1 MTPIGYQIQPVIKT
15 FTPNEMNS
23 VSYICQSLNANF
35 ISNSYTIIKIMN
47 KYKLIVLICFVAS
60 LVGCN
65 RTPYQKTT
73 DGILISLKQSSPED
87 VRTLRLKVVT
97 DDIIRVTA
105 SPSKELSDVPSL
117 IATFADI
124 QNDSWDATEHGD
136 TVILKTLTMKALI
149 SLKTGEITFTDL
161 KGNIIL
167 QEQRGGGKTFKPI
180 EVDGHAGYTFR
191 QVFESP
197 SDEAFYGLGQH
208 QSNEFNYKG
217 KNEVLYQYNT
227 KVSVPFIVSN
237 KNYGIL
243 WDNYSLTR
251 FGDPR
256 EYANLDQFKLF
267 DKNGKEGGLTA
278 TYMVNK
284 DPKNVFVERTEKTID
299 YENLETVTNFP
310 KNFPFNNAA
319 ITWNGEIQPTESG
332 LFHFI
337 LYYAGY
343 TKVYLD
349 DSLVVAER
357 WRTAWNP
364 NSYKFTANLQ
374 ANTKHKL
381 RIEWLPDGG
390 VSYISLKAL
399 SPVTAEEQSKL
410 SFWSEM
416 GKQLDYYFI
425 RGNNA
430 DQVISGYRTVTGKAQ
445 VMPKWAMGFWQSRE
459 RYKTQ
464 DELLSTLREF
474 RRRQIPID
482 NIVQDWSYWK
492 QDAWGSHEFDST
504 RFPNP
509 EAMVKEVHDSAAR
522 IMISVWPKFYIST
535 KNYKEFADKGWMY
548 QQAVNDS
555 VRDWI
560 GKGYIGSF
568 YDAYSQ
574 GARELFWKQMNEK
587 LYSKHFDAWWM
598 DASEPDINSNSSMA
612 YRKKLMNPTA
622 AGSSTEFFNAYGLMN
637 AKGIYE
643 GQRSTNNNDRVFLL
657 TRSGF
662 AGSQK
667 YAAAIWSGDIGT
679 RWEDMKAQ
687 ITAGMNFSISG
698 NPYWTMDD
706 GGFCVE
712 KRYERAKEG
721 SEDLNEWREL
731 SVRWNQFGAFVPLF
745 RSHGQPPYR
754 ELWNI
759 APDTHPA
766 YKTMLYYTKLR
777 YRLMPY
783 IYTLA
788 GMSYFNDFTIMRP
801 LMMDFESDTKVL
813 NVDDQ
818 YMFGSEMMI
827 CPVTNYKAR
836 TREVYFPKSAGWY
849 NLYNGTFTAG
859 GEKQTVAAPYE
870 RMPIFVVAGSILPM
884 GKQIQNTTQA
894 QTDLTIYVYAGKNG
908 SFSLYEDENL
918 NYNYEKGAFS
928 TIGFSYNDSTKTLSI
943 GNRKGSFNGMI
954 KERNFNIIL
963 VDSNHSIGIDG
974 TSNNIKT
981 IKYTGKNTNI
991 KLN

>member
-1 MTPIGYQIQPVIKT
+1 
-15 FTPNEMNS
+15 MNR
-23 VSYICQSLNANF
+23 
-35 ISNSYTIIKIMN
+35 
-47 KYKLIVLICFVAS
+47 YKSIVLFFIFAT

-65 RTPYQKTT
+65 CANYQKISN
-73 DGILISLKQSSPED
+73 GVLISLKQASAND
-87 VRTLRLKVVT
+87 VQTIRLLVVNN
-97 DDIIRVTA
+97 DIIHVTA
-105 SPSKELSDVPSL
+105 SPSDQLSETPSL
-117 IATFADI
+117 IATYLPTRD
-124 QNDSWDATEHGD
+124 D
-136 TVILKTLTMKALI
+136 TWKVTQEKDNVILQTSTTKAVV
-149 SLKTGEITFTDL
+149 SLKTGEIKFTDL
-161 KGNIIL
+161 KGNLLL
-167 QEQRGGGKTFKPI
+167 QEQKGGGKTFKPI
-180 EVDGHAGYTFR
+180 QADGHSGYTFR

-208 QSNEFNYKG
+208 QSDEFNYKG

-256 EYANLDQFKLF
+256 PYSNLDQFNLF
-267 DKNGKEGGLTA
+267 DKNGNKGGLTA
-278 TYMVNK
+278 TYLINK
-284 DPKNVFVERTEKTID
+284 DPKNVFVERTENTID
-299 YENLETVTNFP
+299 YENLESVLNFP
-310 KNFPFNNAA
+310 KDFPFNNAA
-319 ITWNGEIQPTESG
+319 ITWQGEIQPKESG

-364 NSYKFTANLQ
+364 NSYKFTANLK
-374 ANTKHKL
+374 ADSKHKI
-381 RIEWLPDGG
+381 RIEWMPDGG

-399 SPVTAEEQSKL
+399 SPVSAKEQSDL

-425 RGNNA
+425 RGNNP
-430 DQVISGYRTVTGKAQ
+430 DQVISGYRFVTGKAQ

-464 DELLSTLREF
+464 DDLLSTLREF
-474 RRRQIPID
+474 RHRQIPID

-492 QDAWGSHEFDST
+492 EDAWGSHEFDAA
-504 RFPNP
+504 RYPDP
-509 EAMVKEVHDSAAR
+509 DAMVKEVHDSCAR
-522 IMISVWPKFYIST
+522 IMISVWPKFYTST
-535 KNYKEFADKGWMY
+535 QNYKEFDAKGWMFK
-548 QQAVNDS
+548 QAVKDS
-555 VRDWI
+555 IKDWI
-560 GKGYIGSF
+560 GSGYTGSF
-568 YDAYSQ
+568 YDAYSK

-598 DASEPDINSNSSMA
+598 DASEPDIESNSSMA

-622 AGSSTEFFNAYGLMN
+622 SGSSTEFFNAYGLMN

-679 RWEDMKAQ
+679 RWEDMKSQ
-687 ITAGMNFSISG
+687 ISAGLNFAISG

-712 KRYERAKEG
+712 KRYEKATEG
-721 SEDLNEWREL
+721 SEDQKEWREL

-766 YKTMLYYTKLR
+766 YKSMLYYTQLR

-783 IYTLA
+783 IYTMA
-788 GMSYFNDFTIMRP
+788 GMCHFNDFTMMRP
-801 LMMDFESDTKVL
+801 LVMDYESDAKVL
-813 NVDDQ
+813 NISDQ
-818 YMFGSEMMI
+818 YMFGTNLMI
-827 CPVTNYKAR
+827 CPVTTYKAR
-836 TREVYFPKSAGWY
+836 TREVYFPKNEGWY

-859 GEKQTVAAPYE
+859 GEKQTVDAPYD
-870 RMPIFVVAGSILPM
+870 RMPIYVPAGSILPV
-884 GKQIQNTTQA
+884 GKLIQNTTKA
-894 QTDLTIYVYAGKNG
+894 QTDLTIFVYAGKNG
-908 SFSLYEDENL
+908 TFTLYEDENV
-918 NYNYEKGAFS
+918 NYNYEKGLFS
-928 TIGFSYNDSTKTLSI
+928 TIQFSYDNESKSLSI
-943 GNRKGSFNGMI
+943 GERKGNFTGMV
-954 KERNFNIIL
+954 KERNFHFIL
-963 VDSNHSIGIDG
+963 VDQHKHVGIDDRLQDL
-974 TSNNIKT
+974 KT
-981 IKYTGKNTNI
+981 IHYTGEKTSI
-991 KLN
+991 TL

>member
-1 MTPIGYQIQPVIKT
+1 MKR
-15 FTPNEMNS
+15 
-23 VSYICQSLNANF
+23 
-35 ISNSYTIIKIMN
+35 
-47 KYKLIVLICFVAS
+47 YKLIVLIGTLAS
-60 LVGCN
+60 IVGCS
-65 RTPYQKTT
+65 RLAYQKTA
-73 DGILISLKQSSPED
+73 DGILISLKHSSPEKAQ
-87 VRTLRLKVVT
+87 TIRLQVVT
-97 DDIIRVTA
+97 DDIIRVSA
-105 SPSKELSDVPSL
+105 SPSKTLSKDQSL
-117 IATFADI
+117 IATYPST
-124 QNDSWDATEHGD
+124 QKEGWKVNQQGENVVLQTST
-136 TVILKTLTMKALI
+136 TKALV
-149 SLKTGEITFTDL
+149 SLRTGEISFTDL
-161 KGNIIL
+161 NGKVIL
-167 QEQRGGGKTFKPI
+167 QEQHGGGKSFQPI

-208 QSNEFNYKG
+208 QSDEFNYKG

-256 EYANLDQFKLF
+256 PYSNLDQFKLF

-278 TYMVNK
+278 TYLVNK

-299 YENLETVTNFP
+299 YENLETVLNFP
-310 KNFPFNNAA
+310 KDFPFNNAA
-319 ITWNGEIQPTESG
+319 ITWEGEIQPKESG

-343 TKVYLD
+343 TKVYMD
-349 DSLVVAER
+349 NNLVVPER

-364 NSYKFTANLQ
+364 NSYKFTVNLESGK
-374 ANTKHKL
+374 KHKL
-381 RIEWLPDGG
+381 RVEWMPDGG

-399 SPVTAEEQSKL
+399 SPVPEAEQAKL

-425 RGNNA
+425 HGNNP
-430 DQVISGYRTVTGKAQ
+430 DQVISGYRTITGKAQ

-509 EAMVKEVHDSAAR
+509 DAMVKEVHDSSAH
-522 IMISVWPKFYIST
+522 IMISVWPKFYVNT
-535 KNYKEFADKGWMY
+535 KHYKEFADKGWMFK
-548 QQAVNDS
+548 QAVNDS

-560 GKGYIGSF
+560 GTGYIGSF
-568 YDAYSQ
+568 YDAYSK
-574 GARELFWKQMNEK
+574 GARELFWKQLNEK

-598 DASEPDINSNSSMA
+598 DASEPDIESNASMA

-687 ITAGMNFSISG
+687 ISAGQNFSISG

-712 KRYERAKEG
+712 KRYENAKEG

-731 SVRWNQFGAFVPLF
+731 NVRWNQFGAFVPLF

-759 APDTHPA
+759 APNTHPA
-766 YKTMLYYTKLR
+766 YKSMLYYTQLR

-783 IYTLA
+783 IYSLA
-788 GMSYFNDFTIMRP
+788 GKCYFNDYSIMRP
-801 LMMDFESDTKVL
+801 LMMDFESDTNVL
-813 NVDDQ
+813 NVGDQ
-818 YMFGSEMMI
+818 YMFGPNLMV
-827 CPVTNYKAR
+827 CPVYKYKAR
-836 TREVYFPKSAGWY
+836 TRDVYFPANAGWY
-849 NLYNGTFTAG
+849 NLYNGKFIAG
-859 GEKQTVAAPYE
+859 GQKQNMDAPYE
-870 RMPIFVVAGSILPM
+870 RMPIYVTSGSILPV
-884 GKQIQNTTQA
+884 GKLVQNTTQA
-894 QTDLTIYVYAGKNG
+894 QTDLTVYVYAGKNG
-908 SFSLYEDENL
+908 SFTLYEDENL
-918 NYNYEKGAFS
+918 NYNYEKGNYS
-928 TIGFSYNDSTKTLSI
+928 TIEFSYNDNDKTLNI
-943 GNRKGSFNGMI
+943 ANRKGNFTGMI
-954 KERNFNIIL
+954 KERKMNFIL
-963 VDSNHSIGIDG
+963 VDPSNPIGIDS
-974 TSNNIKT
+974 TSKNFKSIH
-981 IKYTGKNTNI
+981 YTGSEMSVSLK
-991 KLN
+991 

>member
-1 MTPIGYQIQPVIKT
+1 M
-15 FTPNEMNS
+15 MR
-23 VSYICQSLNANF
+23 
-35 ISNSYTIIKIMN
+35 
-47 KYKLIVLICFVAS
+47 YKLIVLFCTVAS

-65 RTPYQKTT
+65 ASSFQKTPN
-73 DGILISLKQSSPED
+73 GVIISLKQTSSES
-87 VRTLRLKVVT
+87 VKTIRLQVVSN
-97 DDIIRVTA
+97 DIIHVTA
-105 SPSKELSDVPSL
+105 VPSKNFSDVPSL
-117 IATFADI
+117 IAAYTSTKKDGWQVSE
-124 QNDSWDATEHGD
+124 QNEKVVLQTAT
-136 TVILKTLTMKALI
+136 TKAI
-149 SLKTGEITFTDL
+149 VSLKTGEISFTDL
-161 KGNIIL
+161 KGNVIL
-167 QEQRGGGKTFKPI
+167 QEQRGGGKTFNPI
-180 EVDGHAGYTFR
+180 QMDGHSGYSFR

-197 SDEAFYGLGQH
+197 ADEAFFGLGQH
-208 QSNEFNYKG
+208 QSDEFNYKG

-256 EYANLDQFKLF
+256 EYANLNQFRLF
-267 DKNGKEGGLTA
+267 DKNGVEGGLTA

-284 DPKNVFVERTEKTID
+284 DPKNIFVERTEKAID
-299 YENLETVTNFP
+299 YENLETVLNFP
-310 KNFPFNNAA
+310 KDFPFNNAG
-319 ITWNGEIQPTESG
+319 INWEGEIQPKESG
-332 LFHFI
+332 IFHFI

-343 TKVYLD
+343 TKVFLD
-349 DSLVVAER
+349 DSLVVKER

-364 NSYKFTANLQ
+364 NSYKFTANL
-374 ANTKHKL
+374 TSGKKHKL

-399 SPVTAEEQSKL
+399 SPIPEKEQTKL

-464 DELLSTLREF
+464 DELLNTLREF

-482 NIVQDWSYWK
+482 NIVQDWSYWN
-492 QDAWGSHEFDST
+492 QDAWGSHEFDAK

-509 EAMVKEVHDSAAR
+509 AAMVKEVHDSAAH
-522 IMISVWPKFYIST
+522 IMISVWPKFYAST
-535 KNYKEFADKGWMY
+535 AHYKEFADKGWMY
-548 QQAVNDS
+548 EQAVKDS
-555 VRDWI
+555 IRDWI
-560 GKGYIGSF
+560 GNGYIGSF

-598 DASEPDINSNSSMA
+598 DASEPDINSNSSME

-622 AGSSTEFFNAYGLMN
+622 CGSSTEFFNAYGLMN

-643 GQRSTNNNDRVFLL
+643 GQRGTNPNDRVFLL

-687 ITAGMNFSISG
+687 ISAGLNYAISG

-712 KRYERAKEG
+712 KRYETAKEG

-731 SVRWNQFGAFVPLF
+731 NTRWNQFGAFVPLF

-759 APDTHPA
+759 APETHPA
-766 YKTMLYYTKLR
+766 YKAMLYYTQLR

-783 IYTLA
+783 IYSLA
-788 GMSYFNDFTIMRP
+788 GKCYFNDYTIMRP
-801 LMMDFESDTKVL
+801 LVMDFGKDKNIL
-813 NVDDQ
+813 NVGDQ
-818 YMFGSEMMI
+818 YMFGSNLMV
-827 CPVTNYKAR
+827 CPVYQYKAR
-836 TREVYFPKSAGWY
+836 SREVYFPEGAGWY
-849 NLYNGTFTAG
+849 NLFDGKFIAG
-859 GEKQTVAAPYE
+859 GQKQSVAAPYE
-870 RMPIFVVAGSILPM
+870 QMPVFVAAGSILPM
-884 GKQIQNTTQA
+884 GKVVQNTSQP

-908 SFSLYEDENL
+908 TFNLYEDENV
-918 NYNYEKGAFS
+918 NYNYEKGAYS
-928 TIGFSYNDSTKTLSI
+928 TIEFSYNDKDNTISI
-943 GNRKGSFNGMI
+943 ANRKGEFKGMM
-954 KERNFNIIL
+954 KERNFKFIL
-963 VDSNHSIGIDG
+963 IEKTNPTGIDKATNG
-974 TSNNIKT
+974 FKT
-981 IKYTGKNTNI
+981 LKYTGSKTSI
-991 KLN
+991 SLK

>member
-1 MTPIGYQIQPVIKT
+1 MS
-15 FTPNEMNS
+15 F
-23 VSYICQSLNANF
+23 F
-35 ISNSYTIIKIMN
+35 IFAT
-47 KYKLIVLICFVAS
+47 

-65 RTPYQKTT
+65 CANYQKISN
-73 DGILISLKQSSPED
+73 GVVISLKQAKAND
-87 VRTLRLKVVT
+87 VQTIRLQVVNN
-97 DDIIRVTA
+97 DIIHVTA
-105 SPSKELSDVPSL
+105 SPSKKLSETPSL
-117 IATFADI
+117 IATYL
-124 QNDSWDATEHGD
+124 ATGD
-136 TVILKTLTMKALI
+136 ETWKVTEVKNNIILQTTTMKAI
-149 SLKTGEITFTDL
+149 VSLKTGEIKFTDL
-161 KGNIIL
+161 KGKTIL
-167 QEQRGGGKTFKPI
+167 NEQKGGGKTFTPI
-180 EVDGHAGYTFR
+180 QADGHSGYTFR

-197 SDEAFYGLGQH
+197 ADEAFYGLGQH
-208 QSNEFNYKG
+208 QSDEFNYKG

-256 EYANLDQFKLF
+256 PYANLDQFNLF

-284 DPKNVFVERTEKTID
+284 DPKNVFVERTENTID
-299 YENLETVTNFP
+299 YENIESILNFP
-310 KNFPFNNAA
+310 KDFPFDNAS
-319 ITWNGEIQPTESG
+319 ITWQGEIQPKESG

-364 NSYKFTANLQ
+364 NSYKFTANLK
-374 ANTKHKL
+374 ADSKHKL
-381 RIEWLPDGG
+381 RIEWMPDGG
-390 VSYISLKAL
+390 ISYISLKAL
-399 SPVTAEEQSKL
+399 SPVPDKEQNNL

-425 RGNNA
+425 RGDNP
-430 DQVISGYRTVTGKAQ
+430 DQVVSGYRFVTGKAQ

-492 QDAWGSHEFDST
+492 QDAWGSHEFDAA
-504 RFPNP
+504 RYPDP
-509 EAMVKEVHDSAAR
+509 EAMVKEVHDSCAR
-522 IMISVWPKFYIST
+522 IMISVWPKFYTTTI
-535 KNYKEFADKGWMY
+535 NYKEFDAKGWMY
-548 QQAVNDS
+548 KQAVKDS

-568 YDAYSQ
+568 YDAYSK
-574 GARELFWKQMNEK
+574 GARELFWKQLNEK
-587 LYSKHFDAWWM
+587 LYSMHFDAWWM
-598 DASEPDINSNSSMA
+598 DASEPDIESNSSMA

-622 AGSSTEFFNAYGLMN
+622 SGSSTEFFNAYGLMN

-667 YAAAIWSGDIGT
+667 YGAAIWSGDIGT

-687 ITAGMNFSISG
+687 ISAGLNYAISG

-712 KRYERAKEG
+712 KRYEKAAEG
-721 SEDLNEWREL
+721 SEDQKEWREL
-731 SVRWNQFGAFVPLF
+731 NVRWNQFGAFVPLF

-766 YKTMLYYTKLR
+766 YKSMLYYTQLR

-783 IYTLA
+783 IYTMA
-788 GMSYFNDFTIMRP
+788 GMCHFNDFTIMRP
-801 LMMDFESDTKVL
+801 LMMDYESDTKVL
-813 NVDDQ
+813 NISNQ
-818 YMFGSEMMI
+818 YMFGRSLMI
-827 CPVTNYKAR
+827 CPVTTYKAR
-836 TREVYFPKSAGWY
+836 TREVYFPKNEGWY

-859 GEKQTVAAPYE
+859 GEKQTVDAPYN
-870 RMPIFVVAGSILPM
+870 RMPIYVPAGSILPV
-884 GKQIQNTTQA
+884 GQLIQNTTKP
-894 QTDLTIYVYAGKNG
+894 QTDLTVFVYAGKNG
-908 SFSLYEDENL
+908 TFTLYEDENV
-918 NYNYEKGAFS
+918 NYNYEKGIFS
-928 TIGFSYNDSTKTLSI
+928 TIKFSFNNKNKTISI
-943 GNRKGSFNGMI
+943 GERKGNFAGI
-954 KERNFNIIL
+954 VKERNFHFIL
-963 VDSNHSIGIDG
+963 VQPKNPVGID
-974 TSNNIKT
+974 TRLQELNT
-981 IKYTGKNTNI
+981 IHYTGAKI
-991 KLN
+991 SQVLE